1 MDKHNTNENDVIPK
15 KSKKKKLHWVYV
27 KIGTRIVDVKKVVIS
42 ADDDWSHISEHTK
55 RSSHIET
62 ESKRNKEVW
71 NWATGGKSV
80 SKQQVTTSTKQTTK
94 FVYKSEPKI
103 VSQRGRPS
111 QKSKSTLQPTLPKIV
126 RSSPTPSPT
135 GRVANY
141 SSPTA
146 ASVRKNNAPKA
157 RESPQKGKK
166 YIPKRNNNSV
176 KLNPID
182 ESNLIANKKRKTS
195 KDRKTNLDQQNKLE
209 RQNLSNGHLEDNAEE
224 NISQPNED
232 ENKEIVDEGFSSDY
246 SGAGKRSSSDTSSG
260 DSTPSDGESK
270 VTSTPQDES
279 KHRKPR
285 SNSLPRHNR
294 SITNQFKRA
303 SHIIRLTNRFKFEAQ
318 NDKNP
323 TTNTAPNEGN
333 RRFTLEMTEVV
344 DMDLKNEIHLHKVEN
359 VNNDKEL
366 DEAYQNMISAIESE
380 AIRLRELNIM
390 HALDELRSEEQL
402 PIVLQ
407 C

>member
-1 MDKHNTNENDVIPK
+1 MDENNTNKNDVIK
-15 KSKKKKLHWVYV
+15 KRSKKKKLHWVYV

-42 ADDDWSHISEHTK
+42 ADEDWNHISGHTK

-71 NWATGGKSV
+71 NWATGGKSM

-135 GRVANY
+135 GRVSNY

-146 ASVRKNNAPKA
+146 ASVRKNNAPKV

-166 YIPKRNNNSV
+166 YIPKRNNNGV

-182 ESNLIANKKRKTS
+182 DSNSIANKKRKTA
-195 KDRKTNLDQQNKLE
+195 KDRKTNLDKHNKLDK
-209 RQNLSNGHLEDNAEE
+209 QKLSNGHLEDNTEE
-224 NISQPNED
+224 NSTPTNEE

-246 SGAGKRSSSDTSSG
+246 SGAGKRSSSDASSG
-260 DSTPSDGESK
+260 DSTPSDGEFK
-270 VTSTPQDES
+270 VTNTPQDDS
-279 KHRKPR
+279 KHCKPR
-285 SNSLPRHNR
+285 SNSLPRNNR

-318 NDKNP
+318 NDQNP
-323 TTNTAPNEGN
+323 PTDRALNEGN

-344 DMDLKNEIHLHKVEN
+344 DMDLKDEIHLQKVDN
-359 VNNDKEL
+359 VNNDEEL
-366 DEAYQNMISAIESE
+366 DKGYQEMMSSIESE
-380 AIRLRELNIM
+380 AIRLREVNIM
-390 HALDELRSEEQL
+390 NALDELRSEEL
-402 PIVLQ
+402 LHIVLE

>member
-1 MDKHNTNENDVIPK
+1 MDENDTNKNDVIK
-15 KSKKKKLHWVYV
+15 KRSKKKKLHWVYV

-42 ADDDWSHISEHTK
+42 ADDDWNHISEHTK

-94 FVYKSEPKI
+94 FVYRSEPKI

-135 GRVANY
+135 GRLANY

-157 RESPQKGKK
+157 IESPKKGKK

-182 ESNLIANKKRKTS
+182 DSNLIANKKRKTS
-195 KDRKTNLDQQNKLE
+195 KDRKINLDKHNKVDK
-209 RQNLSNGHLEDNAEE
+209 QKLSNGHLEGNTEE
-224 NISQPNED
+224 NITQTNED

-270 VTSTPQDES
+270 VTNTPQDKS
-279 KHRKPR
+279 KHCKPR
-285 SNSLPRHNR
+285 SNSLPRNNR
-294 SITNQFKRA
+294 SVTNQFKRA

-318 NDKNP
+318 NDRNP
-323 TTNTAPNEGN
+323 TTNRALNEGN
-333 RRFTLEMTEVV
+333 RRITLEMTEVV
-344 DMDLKNEIHLHKVEN
+344 DMDLKDEIHLQKVQN
-359 VNNDKEL
+359 ANNDEEL
-366 DEAYQNMISAIESE
+366 DKGNQNMMSAIESE
-380 AIRLRELNIM
+380 SIRLREVNIM
-390 HALDELRSEEQL
+390 HALDELRSEEL
-402 PIVLQ
+402 LHIVL
-407 C
+407 

>member
-1 MDKHNTNENDVIPK
+1 MDENDINKNDATPK

-42 ADDDWSHISEHTK
+42 ADDDWNHISEHTK

-80 SKQQVTTSTKQTTK
+80 SKQQVTTSTKRTTK
-94 FVYKSEPKI
+94 FVYRSEPKI

-157 RESPQKGKK
+157 IESPKKGKK

-182 ESNLIANKKRKTS
+182 DSNLIANKKRKTS
-195 KDRKTNLDQQNKLE
+195 KDRKINLDKHNKVDK
-209 RQNLSNGHLEDNAEE
+209 QKLSNGHLEGNTEE
-224 NISQPNED
+224 NITQTNED

-270 VTSTPQDES
+270 VTNTPQDES
-279 KHRKPR
+279 KHCKPR
-285 SNSLPRHNR
+285 SNSLPRNNR

-318 NDKNP
+318 NDQNP
-323 TTNTAPNEGN
+323 TTNRALDEGN
-333 RRFTLEMTEVV
+333 RRITLEMTEVV
-344 DMDLKNEIHLHKVEN
+344 DMDLKDEIHLQKVDN
-359 VNNDKEL
+359 VNNDEEL
-366 DEAYQNMISAIESE
+366 DKGYQEMMSSIESE
-380 AIRLRELNIM
+380 AIRLREVNIM
-390 HALDELRSEEQL
+390 NALDELRSEEL
-402 PIVLQ
+402 LHIVLE